1 MPEGRSPRRLPL
13 FFRMGTAFFL
23 NLSTGYNQNY
33 SHHYVLIIHIN
44 QENPKEVN
52 FNDKMGNPLKSNPL

>member
-1 MPEGRSPRRLPL
+1 
-13 FFRMGTAFFL
+13 MGTAFFL